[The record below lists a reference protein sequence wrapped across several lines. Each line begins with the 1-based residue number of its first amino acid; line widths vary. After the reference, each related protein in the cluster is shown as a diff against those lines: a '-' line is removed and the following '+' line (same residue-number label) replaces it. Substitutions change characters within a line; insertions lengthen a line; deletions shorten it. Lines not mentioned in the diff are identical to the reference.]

1 MSDLDVDVGNYKAL
15 ALAVLERAL
24 IDLQDARK
32 QRDRIEV
39 RKLLAWVNSDT
50 ESWVF
55 AFVPL
60 CEWLGFDV
68 ETMKRKIRGLRGC
81 VDNHEKS
88 SLRRITPE
96 KSSL

>member
-1 MSDLDVDVGNYKAL
+1 METNDLDVVVDNYKAL

-24 IDLQDARK
+24 IDLQIARK
-32 QRDRIEV
+32 QRDRAEEHKI
-39 RKLLAWVNSDT
+39 LAWVNSNT

-68 ETMKRKIRGLRGC
+68 ETMRRKIRGLRG
-81 VDNHEKS
+81 
-88 SLRRITPE
+88 
-96 KSSL
+96 

>member
-1 MSDLDVDVGNYKAL
+1 MGVDVDNYKAL

-24 IDLQDARK
+24 IDLQTARK
-32 QRDRIEV
+32 QRDRVEE
-39 RKLLAWVNSDT
+39 RKILAWVDSDT

-68 ETMKRKIRGLRGC
+68 ETMRRKVRGLRG
-81 VDNHEKS
+81 VV
-88 SLRRITPE
+88 
-96 KSSL
+96 